1 MRHKLTIVLLAGL
14 AAGTFLVH
22 QNYITLPGN
31 GNQVVRQS
39 TDSIASQLDDSWDRL
54 TAVLKSKGQS
64 INWPNTTAQIDSSPA
79 VQKTTQDQSP
89 DSNATPIESIVSGK
103 TLSNV
108 YYYQF
113 QSGLPAEAKQLFQS
127 AVNSYNAT
135 GIVRLIPG
143 NDSGTQNRIIFGFYR
158 ANSGSTTYSK
168 AVRSYDDSL
177 SRLLFSLV
185 SPMLYKDLTVMQD
198 MLVMI
203 KSYLLDHLNAENQM
217 NYLFYEGMYWIAI
230 GERKK
235 GIAQTDKMIQ
245 IAADLAINK
254 HDQSA
259 EDSRAW
265 RDAFIKNL
273 DDDQSQPVW
282 LFSIML

>member
-39 TDSIASQLDDSWDRL
+39 TDSIAAQLDDSWERL

-64 INWPNTTAQIDSSPA
+64 INWPNTAQIDSSSA
-79 VQKTTQDQSP
+79 VQKTTQDQSS
-89 DSNATPIESIVSGK
+89 DSNATPIESIVAGK

-143 NDSGTQNRIIFGFYR
+143 NASGTQNRIIFGSYR
-158 ANSGSTTYSK
+158 TNSGSTTSQQGTIELGHGGPQIIQQYGYKNVTYNHAIASFNL
-168 AVRSYDDSL
+168 VYEQSL
-177 SRLLFSLV
+177 SLPVAMHELGHALGLAHSSSRDS
-185 SPMLYKDLTVMQD
+185 VMYPIDQG
-198 MLVMI
+198 
-203 KSYLLDHLNAENQM
+203 KSELSS
-217 NYLFYEGMYWIAI
+217 G
-230 GERKK
+230 
-235 GIAQTDKMIQ
+235 
-245 IAADLAINK
+245 DLAGL
-254 HDQSA
+254 
-259 EDSRAW
+259 RA
-265 RDAFIKNL
+265 IYTH
-273 DDDQSQPVW
+273 S
-282 LFSIML
+282 